1 MMPSIEVSQPGQINV
16 YEFGNIYRKQ
26 LEKDVGRKF
35 TKNVSQVTGVET
47 KSGATNWS
55 THTYSL
61 EEREAFADWINGRLK
76 DDPDC
81 QDFLPIGTSDESLFA
96 AVGNGIL
103 LCKMINLSQQEA
115 IDERAINKTKLNVYR
130 KQENLNLALNSASAI
145 GCTVVNIGTFE
156 SYV

>member
-1 MMPSIEVSQPGQINV
+1 MPSIEVSQPGQINV
-16 YEFGNIYRKQ
+16 FEFGNIYRKQ

-81 QDFLPIGTSDESLFA
+81 QDFLVSFLSFPVNFRCTSCSLPDQ
-96 AVGNGIL
+96 L
-103 LCKMINLSQQEA
+103 ETL
-115 IDERAINKTKLNVYR
+115 RYR
-130 KQENLNLALNSASAI
+130 VSR
-145 GCTVVNIGTFE
+145 CC
-156 SYV
+156 

>member
-16 YEFGNIYRKQ
+16 FEFGNIYRKQ

-81 QDFLPIGTSDESLFA
+81 QDFLVSHLTVHFGP
-96 AVGNGIL
+96 L
-103 LCKMINLSQQEA
+103 LVHFWSTTGPLLVSPG
-115 IDERAINKTKLNVYR
+115 L
-130 KQENLNLALNSASAI
+130 
-145 GCTVVNIGTFE
+145 
-156 SYV
+156 

>member
-1 MMPSIEVSQPGQINV
+1 MPSIEVSQPGQINV
-16 YEFGNIYRKQ
+16 FEFGNIYRKQ

-81 QDFLPIGTSDESLFA
+81 QDFLVSSLSFPVHFRFTFGPDHRLKKA
-96 AVGNGIL
+96 EPHHYGKKQNTEIIL
-103 LCKMINLSQQEA
+103 SRLEHLMRVFLPLWE
-115 IDERAINKTKLNVYR
+115 
-130 KQENLNLALNSASAI
+130 
-145 GCTVVNIGTFE
+145 TVFFCAK
-156 SYV
+156 

>member
-16 YEFGNIYRKQ
+16 FEFGNIYRKQ

-81 QDFLPIGTSDESLFA
+81 QDFLVSPFLVHFWSTCGNEYAFLLIFRVHGIFHDSRRVHEFA
-96 AVGNGIL
+96 
-103 LCKMINLSQQEA
+103 S
-115 IDERAINKTKLNVYR
+115 
-130 KQENLNLALNSASAI
+130 
-145 GCTVVNIGTFE
+145 
-156 SYV
+156 

>member
-16 YEFGNIYRKQ
+16 FEFGNIYRKQ

-81 QDFLPIGTSDESLFA
+81 QGFLVSHLTVHFGPLLVHFWSRRVHEFA
-96 AVGNGIL
+96 SWL
-103 LCKMINLSQQEA
+103 LVAGKLLA
-115 IDERAINKTKLNVYR
+115 IFKFKFMFKL
-130 KQENLNLALNSASAI
+130 
-145 GCTVVNIGTFE
+145 
-156 SYV
+156 

>member
-1 MMPSIEVSQPGQINV
+1 MPSIEVSQPGQINV
-16 YEFGNIYRKQ
+16 FEFGNIYRKQ

-81 QDFLPIGTSDESLFA
+81 QDFLVSLSSFPVNFRFTSCAPPGQPKTTCTCID
-96 AVGNGIL
+96 VGDGNCHQGP
-103 LCKMINLSQQEA
+103 CS
-115 IDERAINKTKLNVYR
+115 
-130 KQENLNLALNSASAI
+130 
-145 GCTVVNIGTFE
+145 
-156 SYV
+156 

>member
-1 MMPSIEVSQPGQINV
+1 MMPSIEVSQSGQINV
-16 YEFGNIYRKQ
+16 FEFGNIYRKQ

-81 QDFLPIGTSDESLFA
+81 QDFLVSHLMVHFRSTPENEWTRKTSLEVFADRSSRAGPKFYIFIGSSF
-96 AVGNGIL
+96 
-103 LCKMINLSQQEA
+103 
-115 IDERAINKTKLNVYR
+115 
-130 KQENLNLALNSASAI
+130 
-145 GCTVVNIGTFE
+145 
-156 SYV
+156 